1 MNLGVNSST
10 HRLKLNDKTEKVTEA
25 SLTHNGIFF
34 KLFDASLLQ
43 SFLCTILQ
51 PLHLGDFRTILQI
64 ASEASYIYI
73 LRKSEF

>member
-51 PLHLGDFRTILQI
+51 PLHLGDF
-64 ASEASYIYI
+64 
-73 LRKSEF
+73 